1 MMRLILRAWRRNAYL
16 YRRIMGQNLRA
27 ALEYQSDFLLSVGSA
42 MLTQGLGLVFLGVVF
57 SLIPSINGWS
67 FWQIVFIYASIF
79 LTEGFASLFF
89 EGTWRI
95 GYLVN
100 HGELDRILLR
110 PVSPAVQLLSS
121 AIGMNGIGNLLV
133 GGVMVGEALTHVH
146 MVWTPGK
153 ILFTVVLLLS
163 GIVIRTSINFASNC
177 SAFWVKNAGNAVPF
191 MVHSISEFAKYPLT
205 IYAPALQALIGIVVP
220 YAFIGYVP
228 AGYVFSTSGMAW
240 IAVLCPLVA
249 LYCAAVAGLILRTG
263 LRQYESTGN

>member
-1 MMRLILRAWRRNAYL
+1 MQMVFHSLRRNFYL
-16 YRRIMGQNLRA
+16 YGRIMGQNLRA
-27 ALEYQSDFLLSVGSA
+27 VLEYQSDFLLSVGSA
-42 MLTQGLGLVFLGVVF
+42 MLTQVLGLVFLSVIF
-57 SLIPSINGWS
+57 ARIPAINGWG
-67 FWQIVFIYASIF
+67 FWQVVLIYASIF

-95 GYLVN
+95 SWFVN

-110 PVSPAVQLLSS
+110 PMSPAVQVLSS

-133 GGVMVGEALTHVH
+133 GAVMVGESLAHVH
-146 MVWTPGK
+146 LVWSTGK
-153 ILFTVVLLLS
+153 ILFTIILLLS

-205 IYAPALQALIGIVVP
+205 IYVPALQALVGIVVP

-228 AGYVFSTSGMAW
+228 AAYIFSSSGMSWVA
-240 IAVLCPLVA
+240 ALCPVVA
-249 LYCAAVAGLILRTG
+249 LYCVGMAAFIFRVG